1 MSPAS
6 FTWLRRIGS
15 IFSITNQLFH
25 NHSCQCKLSNTVLC
39 TMKEMKMSLSNR
51 CILFMYRSVTL
62 FKHTSRYA
70 YIIIFKTYIY
80 IYIYAVETPHLQSIA
95 RTPGNCQ
102 APRLSNSSRTRSP
115 SAGSGSCALRRCP
128 QTRCVI
134 PVRRA
139 HISPTEGLQWVH
151 GYRYTM
157 LYTHTYI
164 QTYIRTYVYTH
175 TYIRTYVQTDRQT
188 YMHACICTS
197 VSYIYIDIL
206 YIDDLWI
213 WWILNQLVCHN
224 RWCNFPL

>member
-157 LYTHTYI
+157 LYTHMHTDI
-164 QTYIRTYVYTH
+164 HTYVRIH
-175 TYIRTYVQTDRQT
+175 TYVHTYVRTDRQT
-188 YMHACICTS
+188 DIHACMHMYIRII
-197 VSYIYIDIL
+197 YIYR
-206 YIDDLWI
+206 YTVYRWFVDLMNTKSAC
-213 WWILNQLVCHN
+213 LPQ
-224 RWCNFPL
+224 

>member
-70 YIIIFKTYIY
+70 YIIIFKTY

-157 LYTHTYI
+157 LYTHTH
-164 QTYIRTYVYTH
+164 TYRHTYVRTYTHIRTYV
-175 TYIRTYVQTDRQT
+175 RTYRQTDRQT
-188 YMHACICTS
+188 YIHACMHMYIRI
-197 VSYIYIDIL
+197 IYI
-206 YIDDLWI
+206 
-213 WWILNQLVCHN
+213 
-224 RWCNFPL
+224 